1 MLWREAPENFGY
13 FRCSRCSKT
22 IKVGILSLVCE
33 EFEKLATFFSV
44 KWEFVK
50 MGI

>member
-22 IKVGILSLVCE
+22 TKMEILWLCE